1 MSVLNIEA
9 NMIEDVL
16 QIEYIKTL
24 TNLRL
29 LNVENNDFLKLNI
42 HKQLIF
48 SNNLPLKATID
59 QTFIKIDDLQVNRA
73 PNYYL
78 PILRLYYI
86 LMVIHFNFNFDTYLS
101 TTVVCNDI
109 FTSRSILSIS

>member
-1 MSVLNIEA
+1 MNIQA
-9 NMIEDVL
+9 NMIDDVL

-59 QTFIKIDDLQVNRA
+59 QTFIKIDDLQVNRV
-73 PNYYL
+73 PT
-78 PILRLYYI
+78 
-86 LMVIHFNFNFDTYLS
+86 TYLY
-101 TTVVCNDI
+101 CGYI
-109 FTSRSILSIS
+109 IL